1 MGEIEQKGTLNNR
14 KILEMISSNN
24 IYNLLLQNDLQSFIK

>member
-24 IYNLLLQNDLQSFIK
+24 IYNLSLQNDLQSFIK